1 MIFYKKRDFGE
12 LISDTLEFFRVYGK
26 NYFKNYFA
34 INGGIL
40 ILLLI
45 FSVVGFKDIVGQVFS
60 SNLGGESYYFEEY
73 FDQNAGM
80 LIAVSIIIFILL
92 FTLSI
97 VSYSFPILY
106 MDAVAKT
113 KQKSFTI
120 NEMLSMLKDKA
131 GRMIIFAIAS
141 LFIITPLIFLA
152 LGISIALIFLI
163 IGFFLIIALIPI
175 SVIIINFTLFDFLT
189 TKNQYFD
196 SLGSAF
202 RYTFSNRFWKYLG
215 VIIIIYFIIQAI
227 VGFFTMVPA
236 FIMGVSDLMIYSNEE
251 SKSLII
257 IAVVFYMLGILASFI
272 LSNAVYI
279 LSGFMYY
286 DSREDL
292 QRETH
297 FDEIDSI
304 GKHV

>member
-12 LISDTLEFFRVYGK
+12 LISDTLEFFRLYGK

-45 FSVVGFKDIVGQVFS
+45 FAVVGFKDIVSQAFS

-80 LIAVSIIIFILL
+80 LIAVSIIIFALI
-92 FTLSI
+92 FTLSV
-97 VSYSFPILY
+97 VSYSFPVLY
-106 MDAVAKT
+106 MNAVVET

-120 NEMLSMLKDKA
+120 NEMLSILKEKA
-131 GRMIIFAIAS
+131 GRIIIFAIGS
-141 LFIITPLIFLA
+141 LFILMPLFALA
-152 LGISIALIFLI
+152 IGISIASMLLI
-163 IGFFLIIALIPI
+163 IGFFLIMIVVPAC
-175 SVIIINFTLFDFLT
+175 IIITNFTLFDYLT
-189 TKNQYFD
+189 TENQYFD
-196 SLGSAF
+196 SLGQAF
-202 RYTFSNRFWKYLG
+202 RYTFSNRFWKYIG
-215 VIIIIYFIIQAI
+215 VIIVTYFIIQVI
-227 VGFFTMVPA
+227 TGFFTMVPA
-236 FIMGVSDLMIYSNEE
+236 FILGASNVLVNFNEE
-251 SKSLII
+251 SKGLVILM
-257 IAVVFYMLGILASFI
+257 VVFYMLGILASFI
-272 LSNAVYI
+272 LSNAIYV

-304 GKHV
+304 GKHA